1 MMRDRRTV
9 PAVEAY
15 RAHDDGSN
23 AGKGKLSQE
32 YQDRNWSRALVKPRG
47 LRTAHGEF
55 HGTEWPLGKEH
66 LLHDCLES
74 IRSSIEAG
82 TWPCAHRITTRP
94 SGELPPIHAEL
105 CSNGQLYVIDGQ
117 LRVLTALWNGLVE
130 LDAYV
135 VEMPDRHRPS
145 P

>member
-1 MMRDRRTV
+1 MSDRRKV
-9 PAVEAY
+9 PADEAY

-23 AGKGKLSQE
+23 AGNGKLSDG
-32 YQDRNWSRALVKPRG
+32 YYDRNWSRAFVEVRA
-47 LRTAHGEF
+47 LRTAHGDF
-55 HGTEWPLGKEH
+55 HGAAWPLGKEH

-74 IRSSIEAG
+74 VRSAIEAG
-82 TWPCAHRITTRP
+82 TWPSTDQITTRP
-94 SGELPPIHAEL
+94 SGDLPPIHAER

-135 VEMPDRHRPS
+135 AEMPDRHRPS